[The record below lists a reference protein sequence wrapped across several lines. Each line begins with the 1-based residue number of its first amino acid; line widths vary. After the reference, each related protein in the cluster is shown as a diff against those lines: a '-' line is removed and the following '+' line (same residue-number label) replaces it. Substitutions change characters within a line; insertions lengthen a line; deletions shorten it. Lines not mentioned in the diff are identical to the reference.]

1 MFVGIAHELL
11 AGDDGAVA
19 TDRQVADAVHLLR
32 QGFLGQQVAVAA
44 HQHQA
49 GLHGVEVHLDPAF
62 RLGAN
67 AAVGHYQG
75 LAVGHPGNLVRPE
88 AVSRD
93 LAAVLQSLA
102 VETVDAEH
110 AATGIGSVV
119 LGGVEPFA
127 ALVEHA
133 VAVEVAVFL
142 RDQGLQQ
149 ATVVQVDQVA
159 FGAWPA
165 GDEQRQRQARVLD
178 DVMAALGHAGGE
190 LALAVQAV
198 AHRVMLAI
206 GVVAR
211 RQHQRLAT
219 LAAEAPAAEGQGA
232 EQQAAQAD
240 HMTSQHGA
248 DLSRHRWR

>member
-1 MFVGIAHELL
+1 M
-11 AGDDGAVA
+11 
-19 TDRQVADAVHLLR
+19 
-32 QGFLGQQVAVAA
+32 
-44 HQHQA
+44 
-49 GLHGVEVHLDPAF
+49 
-62 RLGAN
+62 
-67 AAVGHYQG
+67 
-75 LAVGHPGNLVRPE
+75 RPE

-190 LALAVQAV
+190 LALAVQA
-198 AHRVMLAI
+198 
-206 GVVAR
+206 
-211 RQHQRLAT
+211 
-219 LAAEAPAAEGQGA
+219 
-232 EQQAAQAD
+232 
-240 HMTSQHGA
+240 
-248 DLSRHRWR
+248 

>member
-1 MFVGIAHELL
+1 MDI
-11 AGDDGAVA
+11 
-19 TDRQVADAVHLLR
+19 
-32 QGFLGQQVAVAA
+32 
-44 HQHQA
+44 
-49 GLHGVEVHLDPAF
+49 
-62 RLGAN
+62 
-67 AAVGHYQG
+67 
-75 LAVGHPGNLVRPE
+75 
-88 AVSRD
+88 
-93 LAAVLQSLA
+93 AAVLQSLA

-119 LGGVEPFA
+119 LGGVEPLA

-149 ATVVQVDQVA
+149 ATVAQVDQVA

-178 DVMAALGHAGGE
+178 DVVAALGHAGGE

-211 RQHQRLAT
+211 R
-219 LAAEAPAAEGQGA
+219 
-232 EQQAAQAD
+232 
-240 HMTSQHGA
+240 
-248 DLSRHRWR
+248 